1 MTHKDNAKKEKK
13 EKKKSKFMKFAL
25 IQLICMHLA
34 DRTVVSSV
42 FLFGNFSRKS
52 TFGKHFM

>member
-1 MTHKDNAKKEKK
+1 MQKKKKE
-13 EKKKSKFMKFAL
+13 KKSKFMKFAL

-34 DRTVVSSV
+34 DCKVVSSV
-42 FLFGNFSRKS
+42 FLIGKFSRKS

>member
-13 EKKKSKFMKFAL
+13 RESKLMKFAL
-25 IQLICMHLA
+25 IQLICVHLA
-34 DRTVVSSV
+34 DCKVVSSV
-42 FLFGNFSRKS
+42 FLFGNFSHKS

>member
-1 MTHKDNAKKEKK
+1 MQKKKKE
-13 EKKKSKFMKFAL
+13 KKSKFMKFAL

-34 DRTVVSSV
+34 DCKVVSSV

>member
-1 MTHKDNAKKEKK
+1 MQKKKK
-13 EKKKSKFMKFAL
+13 RKKKSKFMKFAL